1 MTKIT
6 LNFRLLLF
14 SETETKVY
22 YVRKICLYFRNISG
36 KVTSGVFCCS
46 VNILFHSQTFL
57 GIKLMISGVTAE
69 EHHSYSSYGAG
80 KKKKLPSWP
89 KRFFRASGQELV
101 TTSPTSAWCQ
111 QEKLSHMPGQPVE
124 RKPTLQHKYST
135 HIKTHISVESSLL

>member
-36 KVTSGVFCCS
+36 KVTSGEFCCS

-69 EHHSYSSYGAG
+69 EHHSYYSSYGAG
-80 KKKKLPSWP
+80 KKITILAKEVFQSLWTGIGDHFTHLCMVPTGKVVPHAWAAC
-89 KRFFRASGQELV
+89 REETYI
-101 TTSPTSAWCQ
+101 TTQ
-111 QEKLSHMPGQPVE
+111 VFN
-124 RKPTLQHKYST
+124 T
-135 HIKTHISVESSLL
+135 H